1 MRRPWLL
8 LPLFAVCL
16 AVVFAALAWT
26 SAAALRLEAEAARAV
41 EQAAQE
47 EDVRLA
53 LWRIDSALG
62 VLLAQENARPPFTYR
77 AFYAAERPYAPTVA
91 AAASESLV
99 PSPLLAPRAP
109 HALLYFQIDP
119 QGAIASPQAPRDAE
133 RELALA
139 AVEAACLDEAA
150 SRLNEVLPALDR
162 GELLAALPAGEGPP
176 GIELLPPG
184 VEQELASRG
193 GRSASRQS
201 SAAQQ
206 ALNATEFRVRA
217 QTSQNNMLGNT
228 VAYLSAAD
236 DVRIGPFL
244 PLWRGDK
251 LLLVRRVA
259 IHDAEWVQGCWLD
272 WPALQT
278 SLAASV
284 NDLLPAARL
293 EPAPGADAGSAGDAG
308 AARLLTALPARLVV
322 DAPPPSAGGGWTPLG
337 ISLGL
342 AWTCALLAA
351 LAVAALLWGVVS
363 LSERRAA
370 FVSAVTHELRTPL
383 TTLRMYA
390 EMLAGGMVP
399 GEEQRAHYLGTL
411 RGEADRLG
419 HLVENVLAYARLE
432 RAPRTKF
439 RSLPLAEL
447 LARSE
452 ERLRTRAEQC
462 ELRWRVSVTPEA
474 AEAPVAVDPGAVEQ
488 ILFNLVDNAC
498 KHGGGAAGA
507 EIELSAERRGRNV
520 LLRVRDNGRGV
531 AAGEARRLFR
541 PFARSARE
549 AAESVPGVGL
559 GLALSRRLA
568 RQLGGELKLENP
580 GQPGASF
587 LLTLPMATATP

>member
-1 MRRPWLL
+1 L

-26 SAAALRLEAEAARAV
+26 SAAALRLEAAAARAA

-62 VLLAQENARPPFTYR
+62 ALLAQENARPPFTYR
-77 AFYAAERPYAPTVA
+77 AFYAAERPYAPPDA
-91 AAASESLV
+91 AAAFESLV

-119 QGAIASPQAPRDAE
+119 QGAIVSPQAPRDTE

-139 AVEAACLDEAA
+139 AVDAACLDEAA
-150 SRLNEVLPALDR
+150 SRLSEVLPALDR

-176 GIELLPPG
+176 GIELPPPAFDLLPPDG
-184 VEQELASRG
+184 EQELRG

-201 SAAQQ
+201 PAAQQ
-206 ALNATEFRVRA
+206 ALNSTEFRVRA
-217 QTSQNNMLGNT
+217 QTSQNNFLGNT
-228 VAYLSAAD
+228 AAYLSAAD

-251 LLLVRRVA
+251 LLLARRVA

-278 SLAASV
+278 TLAASV
-284 NDLLPAARL
+284 KDLLPAARL
-293 EPAPGADAGSAGDAG
+293 EPAPGANAGSAGAAG

-342 AWTCALLAA
+342 AWACALLAA
-351 LAVAALLWGVVS
+351 MAVAALLWGVVS

-399 GEEQRAHYLGTL
+399 GEEQRTHYLGTL

-439 RSLPLAEL
+439 PPLPLAEL

-462 ELRWRVSVTPEA
+462 EFRWQVSVAEDA

-498 KHGGGAAGA
+498 KHGGGEAGA
-507 EIELSAERRGRNV
+507 AIVLSAERRGRNV

-568 RQLGGELKLENP
+568 RQLGGDLRLENP
-580 GQPGASF
+580 GKPGASF
-587 LLTLPMATATP
+587 LLTLPTATTTP